1 MNWTPTGIVDEAEGE
16 YDDIPSGI
24 IDRYVK
30 CKTPKRNGPTPWW
43 NSKCEKAYKWKLKT
57 FKNRNSHP
65 LRYQAA
71 IKFNR
76 MIQKKAFKAHQ
87 ERIKVKLTNMSSS
100 DTNFWQLAKEIGG
113 LVTERS
119 QAAPSAQIM
128 ADHFADRMSNGKGIV
143 EVEYTPPDGHRI
155 PMMGFKI
162 RYRDILRMLRNMNP
176 NKSANGVPPRLLKI
190 CAEELASSVTKLYQY
205 IVKKKKHVSR

>member
-1 MNWTPTGIVDEAEGE
+1 MNWTPTGTVDEAEGE

-57 FKNRNSHP
+57 FKNKKSHP

-87 ERIKVKLTNMSSS
+87 ERIKVKLINMPSS

-113 LVTERS
+113 LVIERS

-128 ADHFADRMSNGKGIV
+128 ADHFGID
-143 EVEYTPPDGHRI
+143 EVEYPPPDGHRI
-155 PMMGFKI
+155 PLMGFKI
-162 RYRDILRMLRNMNP
+162 RYRDVLRMLKNMNR
-176 NKSANGVPPRLLKI
+176 NKSANGVPPRFWKI